1 MRKKKEQLI
10 AFAKGAAVTAF
21 VMGTAWFLSDYVK
34 SRVPEFV
41 RMHGPKYILMY
52 LRGEDA
58 WNAIYEKI
66 GV

>member
-1 MRKKKEQLI
+1 MIKKKEELT
-10 AFAKGAAVTAF
+10 AFAKGAAIAALTIGA
-21 VMGTAWFLSDYVK
+21 AWFMSDYVK
-34 SRVPEFV
+34 CHVPEFI

-58 WNAIYEKI
+58 YNAIYDLI